1 MTPVRAIALV
11 ATALAASPTIAQD
24 ARIDALERQLTE
36 QQARIQQLE
45 AMVAEQAAL
54 LKQVSTAPA
63 PIVAPP
69 PQPIAVASA
78 SPATQPSFRIPGLD
92 VSGDV
97 RVRQEFNFSDADRR
111 DRSRSV
117 LRARLRATYAVTPS
131 LSAGAQLVTGDPDD
145 PNSVDVTLG
154 NFVDD
159 LPVSLDQAWF
169 RYTAGGLTAYAGKF
183 PQIFQRTDMVW
194 DGDVSPQGFGGIYA
208 LPTGG
213 GATIDARAM
222 YFVID
227 EAPIARDSDMLGGQ
241 IVAAAPLSPALR
253 LTLAGSYYHYRLDS
267 VAGADAGDFRGNLI
281 AGGRYV
287 SDFHLAE
294 GLATLAWTGPS
305 PRWPVAF
312 TADYVRNLGAAVPS
326 DSGFN
331 LELAAGRTAK
341 AGDWRL
347 AYNYSEVGVDA
358 VFAAFSHDN
367 LDIATNYRLH
377 GLGLAYVPA
386 DSLLLDLAFYHYRPL
401 DPLYAGA
408 NTPTDWLDR
417 LRLNFMVSF

>member
-1 MTPVRAIALV
+1 MKTGGIAVFAAALV
-11 ATALAASPTIAQD
+11 ASPAVAQD
-24 ARIDALERQLTE
+24 ARIEALEQALAGQQERIRQLET
-36 QQARIQQLE
+36 
-45 AMVAEQAAL
+45 MVAEQAAL
-54 LKQVSTAPA
+54 LKQVSAAPA
-63 PIVAPP
+63 PIAATPVA
-69 PQPIAVASA
+69 AASA
-78 SPATQPSFRIPGLD
+78 STVSPPSFRIPGLD

-97 RVRQEFNFSDADRR
+97 RVRQEFNFSDDDRR
-111 DRSRSV
+111 NRSRSV
-117 LRARLRATYAVTPS
+117 LRARLRATYAVTPN
-131 LSAGAQLVTGDPDD
+131 LSVGAQLVTGDPDD

-154 NFVDD
+154 NFLDD
-159 LPVSLDQAWF
+159 LPVSLDQAWI
-169 RYTAGGLTAYAGKF
+169 RYSAGGLTAYAGKF

-208 LPTGG
+208 LKTSG
-213 GATIDARAM
+213 GATIDARAL

-253 LTLAGSYYHYRLDS
+253 LTLAGNYYHYRLDS
-267 VAGADAGDFRGNLI
+267 VAGADGGDFRGNLI

-294 GLATLAWTGPS
+294 GLGALAWTGPS
-305 PRWPVAF
+305 PRWPVVF

-331 LELAAGRTAK
+331 LELAAGRTTK
-341 AGDWRL
+341 AGDWRF

-367 LDIATNYRLH
+367 IDIATNYRLH

-386 DSLLLDLAFYHYRPL
+386 DSMLLDLAFYHYRPL

>member
-1 MTPVRAIALV
+1 MPVRAMALV
-11 ATALAASPTIAQD
+11 ATALAASPALAQD

-54 LKQVSTAPA
+54 LKQVSTTPA
-63 PIVAPP
+63 AAPP
-69 PQPIAVASA
+69 PQPVVANA

-97 RVRQEFNFSDADRR
+97 RVRQEFNFSDDDRR
-111 DRSRSV
+111 NRSRSV
-117 LRARLRATYAVTPS
+117 LRARLRATYAVTPN

-159 LPVSLDQAWF
+159 LPVSLDQAWV
-169 RYTAGGLTAYAGKF
+169 RYQTGSLTAYAGKF

-194 DGDVSPQGFGGIYA
+194 DGDVSPQGIGGIYA
-208 LPTGG
+208 LAPGG

-294 GLATLAWTGPS
+294 GLGTLAWTGPS

-341 AGDWRL
+341 AGDWRV

-386 DSLLLDLAFYHYRPL
+386 ENMLLDLAFYHYRPL